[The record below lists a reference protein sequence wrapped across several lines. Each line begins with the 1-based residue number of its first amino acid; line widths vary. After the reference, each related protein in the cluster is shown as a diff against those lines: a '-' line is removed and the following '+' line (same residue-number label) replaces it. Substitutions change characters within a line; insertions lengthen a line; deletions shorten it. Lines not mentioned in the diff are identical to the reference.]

1 MTRTLP
7 SAPHSTLPFH
17 RSPCSRAGGS
27 AGPARSGSRAQTRS
41 TTSASPAS
49 SVPASTA
56 RRRYGSTRC
65 SAYQTGQSSPVTLRI
80 GASPM
85 NASTGPPGGGAPNA
99 GAPAAC
105 RPASS
110 RPNRSAVSR
119 PGRPSATR
127 SSTSH
132 APSRPCRHG
141 TGGAPASA
149 SQRSP
154 AASARAASASSARF
168 TTTVRPSSRTASA
181 SAPDSGRTPV
191 TARPVSRDATAP
203 GTSSPDA
210 GDDTVIDGLLGFA
223 VRPAARQPA
232 RRLHDAPSVRARRG
246 RRARTAGGGRSRG
259 TVKMRLRPVRAR
271 HAVGA
276 M

>member
-1 MTRTLP
+1 MSRTLP
-7 SAPHSTLPFH
+7 SAPHSTLPLH

-27 AGPARSGSRAQTRS
+27 AGPASSGSRAQTRS
-41 TTSASPAS
+41 TTAASPAPV
-49 SVPASTA
+49 VPASTA

-65 SAYQTGQSSPVTLRI
+65 SAYQDGQSSPVTLRI

-105 RPASS
+105 SPASS
-110 RPNRSAVSR
+110 RPNRSAASR
-119 PGRPSATR
+119 PGRPCATR
-127 SSTSH
+127 SRTSH
-132 APSRPCRHG
+132 APSRPCTRG

-154 AASARAASASSARF
+154 AASARAASTSSARF
-168 TTTVRPSSRTASA
+168 TTTVRPSSRAASA

-191 TARPVSRDATAP
+191 TARPVSRAATAP
-203 GTSSPDA
+203 GPFSPDA
-210 GDDTVIDGLLGFA
+210 GDDWGIGGLLGFTA
-223 VRPAARQPA
+223 CSGSRGS
-232 RRLHDAPSVRARRG
+232 PSVRARRG
-246 RRARTAGGGRSRG
+246 RGARSRG
-259 TVKMRLRPVRAR
+259 TVKNPLRPVRAR

-276 M
+276 L